1 MIFQS
6 PNVLWALSLLAIPI
20 IIHLFQFKRYKQLL
34 FSDVSLLKEVQSRSQ
49 TKNQLKHILILLT
62 RMALIAFAVLAFARP
77 FIPATDTNV
86 ASKTNVSIYVDNS
99 FSMQNAGENG
109 NLFTEALQRAFEIA
123 ESYPSETNFQL
134 ITNDLAPF
142 QKRFLDF
149 DGFVEALDQLSVSPS
164 NAVGQ
169 RIVDFHASALRENET
184 DGGVIYLISD
194 FNEVI
199 DANIT
204 ANSNQELRLVKL
216 IGRETS
222 NVSIDSAW
230 IETPVL
236 TKGNQEKLN
245 IRISNRGNEL
255 KTDLP
260 FDVYLQDQL
269 ISSLILTIEPNSS
282 IDTNIQ
288 LLLNEAGYLKGKL
301 SIEDRPITYDNDF
314 YFTLTVRS
322 DISVVE
328 ISGEKADS
336 KPFKKLF
343 QVEGETDYQKMT
355 SENILLDTVAK
366 ADFVILNEVEK
377 YTSGL
382 IAMMGAKLEEGKN
395 VFIILPKNLASNE
408 LATLNTEFGIELGA
422 FDSARLS
429 VVQINLDD
437 EVYASVFAEQPE
449 NLNLPR
455 SGAHW
460 VLKQKNGSSNLMSFI
475 NSDAFITR
483 FPKGKGNLFVLSS
496 PLSEKGNTFS
506 QHALFVPTL
515 YNAALLAGNASEIS
529 NTVGAVKVDLPSAA
543 LGEMLKMTA
552 NDSGTFIPTVA
563 YDGLYLG
570 DQINTNGFFDLLS
583 ENKKVATYAFNFVL
597 SESNIK
603 PIESE
608 ALTSILTEN
617 GINFR
622 FIEKSGEQL
631 KDEISKADL
640 GQELW
645 VWAVA
650 IALLFLIIESIL
662 IKVFNR

>member
-20 IIHLFQFKRYKQLL
+20 IIHLFQFKRYKQIL

-77 FIPATDTNV
+77 FIPATNADV
-86 ASKTNVSIYVDNS
+86 ASKANVSIYIDNS

-109 NLFTEALQRAFEIA
+109 NLFMEALQRAFEIA

-134 ITNDLAPF
+134 ITNDLSPF

-149 DGFVEALDQLSVSPS
+149 DGFVAALDLLSISPN

-169 RIVDFHASALRENET
+169 RIVDFHASALHENEIN
-184 DGGVIYLISD
+184 GGVIYLISD

-199 DANIT
+199 GANIT
-204 ANSNQELRLVKL
+204 ADSTQELRLVKL

-222 NVSIDSAW
+222 NLSLDSAW

-245 IRISNRGNEL
+245 IKISNRGNEL

-260 FDVYLQDQL
+260 LDVYVQDQL
-269 ISSLILTIEPNSS
+269 ISSLILTIEPNST

-301 SIEDRPITYDNDF
+301 SIEDRSITFDNDF
-314 YFTLTVRS
+314 YFTLSVRS

-343 QVEGETDYQKMT
+343 EVEGETDYQKM
-355 SENILLDTVAK
+355 SSDNIILDTVAK

-395 VFIILPKNLASNE
+395 VFIVLPKNLASNE
-408 LATLNTEFGIELGA
+408 LSTLNFEFGIELGA

-429 VVQINLDD
+429 VVQINLGD

-460 VLKQKNGSSNLMSFI
+460 VLKQNNGSSNLMSFI
-475 NSDAFITR
+475 NGDAFITR

-543 LGEMLKMTA
+543 LGEMLKMTT
-552 NDSGTFIPTVA
+552 NDSGSFIPTVA

-583 ENKKVATYAFNFVL
+583 NNKKVATYAFNFAL

-640 GQELW
+640 GEELW
-645 VWAVA
+645 IWALTL
-650 IALLFLIIESIL
+650 ALLFLIIESIL